1 MHQRGAFSLMM
12 MIFYIFAHPGQAGTE
27 MAITD
32 WAQKWLV
39 QLTSASMAATFG
51 LRPSWNSLA
60 RTKRPIISAV

>member
-1 MHQRGAFSLMM
+1 
-12 MIFYIFAHPGQAGTE
+12 